1 MIHVLSE
8 YPKTITFDY
17 EESEI
22 VLNDTDSKRFIDFLL
37 KLMKNEKDRCVL
49 GSICGTKHTKSSF

>member
-8 YPKTITFDY
+8 HPKKITFDY

-22 VLNDTDSKRFIDFLL
+22 VLNDSDSKRFIDLIS
-37 KLMKNEKDRCVL
+37 KLIKNERDRCTL
-49 GSICGTKHTKSSF
+49 GNICGTVHTKSSL

>member
-8 YPKTITFDY
+8 LPKKITFEY

-22 VLNDTDSKRFIDFLL
+22 ILNDSDSKRFIDLIS

-49 GSICGTKHTKSSF
+49 GSICGTIHTKSSI